1 MSIEQ
6 TLRAKLTEAIKA
18 KDRRTADVIR
28 MIDTK
33 VMERRTAKGF
43 SGKVDDALYLEI
55 IAAYRKSMA
64 KALSEYEAMGE
75 RGKAQAEELRFEVDF
90 CAGFLPRQLE
100 ESEVREAVRQAISAL
115 GATGAKTGAKI
126 DAKMAG
132 RVMGEVMKQHKG
144 LVEAPVVKRIVDEEL
159 K

>member
-64 KALSEYEAMGE
+64 KAMSEYEAMGE
-75 RGKAQAEELRFEVDF
+75 RGKAQVEELRFEVDF

-115 GATGAKTGAKI
+115 GATGAKT

-144 LVEAPVVKRIVDEEL
+144 LVEAPMVKRIVDEEL

>member
-28 MIDTK
+28 MLDTK

-55 IAAYRKSMA
+55 IAAYRKTMA
-64 KALSEYEAMGE
+64 KALADYEAMGE
-75 RGKAQAEELRFEVDF
+75 RGKEQADELRFEVDF

-100 ESEVREAVRQAISAL
+100 EGEVREAVRQAIAAM
-115 GATGAKTGAKI
+115 GAT

-144 LVEAPVVKRIVDEEL
+144 LVEAPVVKRIVEEEL